1 MMNFAWATE
10 QTQVSP
16 GAKLLA
22 IYISNYSGMRDEV
35 EIRLE
40 DAAAW
45 CCTDKIEDVDI
56 WFKELEEHSRLTVLR
71 HYAMAD
77 KYDSFFIVRIPEA
90 INGGKLI

>member
-22 IYISNYSGMRDEV
+22 VYIANYSAMREEI

-45 CCTDKIEDVDI
+45 CCTDKIEEVDI
-56 WFKELEEHSRLTVLR
+56 WFKELETHARLFVLR
-71 HYAMAD
+71 HYAMED
-77 KYDSFFIVRIPEA
+77 KYDTYFVVRIPGA
-90 INGGKLI
+90 INGGNLI